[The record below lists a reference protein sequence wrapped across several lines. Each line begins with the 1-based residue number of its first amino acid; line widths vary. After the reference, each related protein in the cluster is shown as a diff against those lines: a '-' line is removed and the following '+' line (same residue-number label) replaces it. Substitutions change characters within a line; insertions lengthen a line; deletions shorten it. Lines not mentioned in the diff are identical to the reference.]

1 MSVQESATSPVEKQ
15 ELRVPLHTFARV
27 YARILAGEDP
37 WLPLGSMMHQFFGM
51 YRDRRAE
58 LVADPIE
65 VPENVSPE
73 LWRWA
78 VFCAASV
85 DYLCR
90 ISGLPCPAWAQ
101 QERYQLID
109 PWFMGI
115 GSHLPARQ
123 ERLRQIT
130 PVEFTRRRVFCG
142 DRVYWNKYEHER
154 KTA

>member
-1 MSVQESATSPVEKQ
+1 MTQEIVKSGVWEQ

-27 YARILAGEDP
+27 YARLLAGEDV
-37 WLPLGSMMHQFFGM
+37 WLPLGNMMHQFFGM
-51 YRDRRAE
+51 YRERRAE
-58 LVADPIE
+58 LVADPIG
-65 VPENVSPE
+65 VPEDVSAE
-73 LWRWA
+73 HWRWA

-90 ISGLPCPAWAQ
+90 ISGLPCPLWAQ
-101 QERYQLID
+101 EERYQLAD
-109 PWFMGI
+109 PWFLGI

-130 PVEFTRRRVFCG
+130 PTEFARRNVFCG
-142 DRVYWNKYEHER
+142 DRVYWNKYEHAR